1 MVQRTT
7 KQEQLRC
14 YHQQGRAD
22 DAQPEEDKLM
32 TELEQELLAALE
44 QVAGELVLW
53 GDDSL
58 ETFNLTSA
66 LEQVLAAI
74 RSAKGE
80 L

>member
-1 MVQRTT
+1 
-7 KQEQLRC
+7 
-14 YHQQGRAD
+14 
-22 DAQPEEDKLM
+22 M
-32 TELEQELLAALE
+32 TELERELLAALE

>member
-1 MVQRTT
+1 MLDNIGWSGLAERRRL
-7 KQEQLRC
+7 QL
-14 YHQQGRAD
+14 A
-22 DAQPEEDKLM
+22 APEM
-32 TELEQELLAALE
+32 LAALE
-44 QVAGELVLW
+44 QVAAELIHW

-80 L
+80 A

>member
-32 TELEQELLAALE
+32 TELERELLAALE